1 MSDSARTL
9 HDAIVAFL
17 ALPASCRV
25 DQRVPKK
32 MLAEHGG
39 ATATDRRLLTDGIA
53 EAHWLAALKP
63 TTVAVPAWCD
73 EAREY
78 LELAVLA
85 VELRA
90 SHASGAQRERLSE
103 LVHRAVPY
111 PVLLLILTPD
121 LVELSLAHKRA
132 AQNEAGKVVLDGE
145 LIRLVLGEEE
155 PVPDGLL
162 AALAVDCQP
171 HQHLMA
177 FYQGWI
183 DTLIAA
189 QAARVTGH
197 FVVAVTPDQAASRR
211 AVLRE
216 HQLLEQEAARLRA
229 LAAKE
234 SQMAKRVEYNLALQ
248 KVQIGLLA
256 AKEEL

>member
-1 MSDSARTL
+1 MSDSARAL
-9 HDAIVAFL
+9 HDTVVASL
-17 ALPASCRV
+17 ALPTNCRV

-39 ATATDRRLLTDGIA
+39 ATTTDRRLLTDGIA

-78 LELAVLA
+78 LELAVLT

-103 LVHRAVPY
+103 LVHRAIPY

-121 LVELSLAHKRA
+121 LMELSLVHKRA
-132 AQNEAGKVVLDGE
+132 AQNEAGRVVLDGE
-145 LIRLVLGEEE
+145 LVRLVLGEEE
-155 PVPDGLL
+155 PIPDGLL
-162 AALAVDCQP
+162 AALVVDRQP

-183 DTLIAA
+183 DTVIAA

-197 FVVAVTPDQAASRR
+197 FVIAATPDQAASRR
-211 AVLRE
+211 AALRE

-248 KVQIGLLA
+248 KVQAELLA

>member
-1 MSDSARTL
+1 MSDMARAL
-9 HDAIVAFL
+9 YDAIVASL
-17 ALPASCRV
+17 ALPAGCRV

-32 MLAEHGG
+32 MLVEHGG

-53 EAHWLAALKP
+53 ETHWLAALKP
-63 TTVAVPAWCD
+63 TTVAVPSWCD

-78 LELAVLA
+78 LELAVLT

-132 AQNEAGKVVLDGE
+132 AQNEAGRVVLDGE
-145 LIRLVLGEEE
+145 LIRLVLGDGE
-155 PVPDGLL
+155 PIPDGLL

-197 FVVAVTPDQAASRR
+197 FVVATTPDQAASRR
-211 AVLRE
+211 AALRE

-248 KVQIGLLA
+248 KMQAGLLVT
-256 AKEEL
+256 KEEL